1 MSVGALIYLGGIGMT
16 KEITTQPKVIRE
28 WDLVDPQGVRVDFY
42 MENGPIASSYD
53 QMITTMI
60 SIELTI
66 LGYQIEDY
74 PQVAEKSNET
84 PIS

>member
-1 MSVGALIYLGGIGMT
+1 MT
-16 KEITTQPKVIRE
+16 EGLTTRPKVIRE

-53 QMITTMI
+53 QMVTTMI

-74 PQVAEKSNET
+74 PQVAEKFKGG
-84 PIS
+84 